1 MLAVLSCDLSLDTIH
16 ISDYRQFSD
25 FYISQGSVATYVRC
39 GGIFQYAFV
48 ANLPLSVSLKKI
60 WKSINIWG
68 SYGQEF
74 SVLFFIDS
82 RCSSIF
88 SIWERRPTYISKTG
102 ENTGYRKYR
111 SINHRSWTVGR
122 VFDKSMSR
130 RDYGRTFND
139 DFIRNCSRIG
149 ERIYKN
155 RLHLVRLQSA
165 LTPRLH
171 KATNYRFLS
180 VQAALPCFLHV
191 FQCSSITDM

>member
-1 MLAVLSCDLSLDTIH
+1 MSGVVGYFNTLLLQIYRWVCRWKNFENRLTFGEVMGKSL
-16 ISDYRQFSD
+16 
-25 FYISQGSVATYVRC
+25 VC
-39 GGIFQYAFV
+39 C
-48 ANLPLSVSLKKI
+48 
-60 WKSINIWG
+60 
-68 SYGQEF
+68 
-74 SVLFFIDS
+74 FFIDS

-191 FQCSSITDM
+191 FQCSSITDI